1 MAADLAPPDFA
12 AVRAASARIAP
23 YVHRTPVLSSRSLD
37 ALSGARLYFKCENF
51 QKAGAFKARGAHNAV
66 FALPERQAAAG
77 VVTHS
82 SGNHGAALALAAR
95 RRGIPAHVVVP
106 RDALAAKVESIR
118 RYGGRVVFC
127 EPTQADRAAVA
138 ARVQAETGA
147 HLVHPFDNPWVI
159 AGQGTAALELC
170 TDFPGLDDV
179 VAPVGGGG
187 LIGGTALAAQ
197 GLNPLL
203 RVTGAEPAAADDAA
217 RSLAAGRIVRQAG
230 GTTVADGLRANLAE
244 RTFALLRE
252 RVDCVLTVSEGQIVQ
267 AMRLSWEALKIL
279 VEPSS
284 AVALAAVLAN
294 RERFAGRRVGIIV
307 TGGNVDLD
315 HLPWGEPAAGAP
327 ARPGREEPR

>member
-1 MAADLAPPDFA
+1 MAAEPPPPDFA
-12 AVRAASARIAP
+12 AVRAASERIAP
-23 YVHRTPVLSSRSLD
+23 YVRRTPVLTSRSLD
-37 ALSGARLYFKCENF
+37 AIGGARLYFKCENF

-197 GLNPLL
+197 GLNPRI

-217 RSLAAGRIVRQAG
+217 LSLAAGRIVRQAG
-230 GTTVADGLRANLAE
+230 RPTVADGLRANLAE

-252 RVDCVLTVSEGQIVQ
+252 RVDAVLTVSEGQIVQ
-267 AMRLSWEALKIL
+267 AMRLSWEVLKIL

-294 RERFAGRRVGIIV
+294 RERFEGRRVGIIV

-327 ARPGREEPR
+327 ARPRGEEPR

>member
-1 MAADLAPPDFA
+1 MAPPEFA
-12 AVRAASARIAP
+12 DVLAARERIAP
-23 YVHRTPVLSSRSLD
+23 YIHRTPVLVSSELNARAD
-37 ALSGARLYFKCENF
+37 AQLFFKCENF

-66 FALPERQAAAG
+66 FALTPAAAAAG

-95 RRGIPAHVVVP
+95 RRGIPAHIVVP

-127 EPTQADRAAVA
+127 AATQADRAAVA

-197 GLNPLL
+197 GLNPRI

-217 RSLAAGRIVRQAG
+217 RSLAAGRLVRQAG
-230 GTTVADGLRANLAE
+230 SFTIADGLRANLAE
-244 RTFALLRE
+244 LTFALLRA
-252 RVDCVLTVSEGQIVQ
+252 RVDSVLTVPEGQIVQ
-267 AMRLSWEALKIL
+267 AMRLSWEMLKIL

-315 HLPWGEPAAGAP
+315 HLPWAGAAGGSA
-327 ARPGREEPR
+327 ARVLPEEPR